1 MTTTK
6 ENKMSTEQIETAA
19 RAIRALP
26 FTATDGDMAR
36 AVIAAIHPTV
46 TDADLRMDSDGCWGY
61 EPANGTLIESADGSA
76 WFWDDDEGW
85 RPLPTNSSCSLRGPA
100 TVLHMGGAA

>member
-1 MTTTK
+1 MV
-6 ENKMSTEQIETAA
+6 NKKMVDTAEDV
-19 RAIRALP
+19 IFDNLP
-26 FTATDGDMAR
+26 YDTYLSYAQCRDIGQ

-100 TVLHMGGAA
+100 TVLQMGGAA